1 MMTSISSHEHY
12 TQFTPHLL
20 RSAQPSLD
28 YCVLKMPRWD
38 LKKFNRV
45 SNTLGSAM
53 LSVGEVMAIGRTF
66 EETMQKACRMVNQSL
81 DGLDGEESKLV
92 NDDIPLDDQLRIPTD
107 TRLFAVQTAF
117 ERGYSVKQVYDLTK
131 IDKWF
136 LSKMHVMS
144 KMKAETKAFKA
155 YAGGG
160 LAAIQQNPTA
170 IKVLKINGFSDRQIA
185 SYIGSDEMSFRKV
198 S

>member
-1 MMTSISSHEHY
+1 
-12 TQFTPHLL
+12 
-20 RSAQPSLD
+20 
-28 YCVLKMPRWD
+28 MPRWD